1 MTDRRAGEPGKAGPD
16 AALVIVA
23 AIAVLAGARWLAR
36 LGRPTLA
43 AIAAGVI
50 VVLFVVWAVRPR
62 RQLPRHRV
70 RVMRLRARLRLHP
83 GPGHATVFE
92 LWLRWGRLAA
102 ARRARRSRPSLFR
115 RERLLRPSL
124 TSVLVARAH
133 YGHAL
138 RVPVEEHVLYI
149 APPRAGKTG
158 TLAEIIARHPGPA
171 VVTSTRGDL
180 YELTA
185 AARASCGPVYVFNP
199 QRLAAAPSTMRWDV
213 LDGCTDPATAIRRA
227 QPVSAMAAFK
237 GEGEDF
243 WAAATELWLQTLL
256 HVAALRRATM
266 DLVHYWALSRSPGEF
281 LRALLG
287 AGGEAERW
295 GTLIRDQMT
304 STATKTTDTIRY
316 MVAANLAFM
325 LDPVLREAVTPGPGA
340 FSPADFVR
348 DGGTLYLIAESRT
361 DRPAPVAGVFAA
373 LVTEIYHQAA
383 LAAAH
388 MPGGRL
394 DPPMQWAL
402 DEVTQTCPLPLPSL
416 LADAG
421 GRGVQIM
428 PVVHGAAQLRTRWGR
443 DGARAILDTC
453 GTKVF
458 LPGLSDPETLE
469 MASKLSGT
477 MAARERGHEHESR
490 HPVMTED
497 MIRQLPV
504 RRDGTGYA
512 FILRNGLSPVIGRPP
527 VIWHPA
533 AGHRAGPGLSG
544 PGPRRSCLAGRS
556 PARGPRPRHRSPGP
570 ARAGLGRDRRPAM
583 TGPRP
588 GGPDEGVV
596 AAVLK
601 LTDLA
606 ARVERVEQ
614 SAAQR
619 IEELAASCAEALAQV
634 ASLREEAGSL
644 GGRADGIEH
653 KLAEVS
659 ALLARMSA
667 QIDDLTATPESDD
680 QPGAAYRVNPGP
692 PWWNLGDDR
701 CADATERLRDWV
713 DEVYRPVFGYLG
725 IMLPGCWDRHPL
737 CLACLDVLHEAWCL
751 LYLPPRD
758 PKMVFAQLDWLT
770 RPLLQAAEVMAA
782 ETRPCRERGHGEPG
796 EPAQPAVP
804 AWLNGRR

>member
-1 MTDRRAGEPGKAGPD
+1 M
-16 AALVIVA
+16 
-23 AIAVLAGARWLAR
+23 
-36 LGRPTLA
+36 
-43 AIAAGVI
+43 
-50 VVLFVVWAVRPR
+50 
-62 RQLPRHRV
+62 
-70 RVMRLRARLRLHP
+70 
-83 GPGHATVFE
+83 
-92 LWLRWGRLAA
+92 
-102 ARRARRSRPSLFR
+102 
-115 RERLLRPSL
+115 
-124 TSVLVARAH
+124 LVARAH

-185 AARASCGPVYVFNP
+185 AARASRGPVYVFNP

-213 LDGCTDPATAIRRA
+213 LSGCADPATAIRRA
-227 QPVSAMAAFK
+227 QPLSAMAAFK

-266 DLVHYWALSRSPGEF
+266 DLVHYWALSRSPEEF
-281 LRALLG
+281 LRVLPG

-394 DPPMQWAL
+394 DPPMLWAL

-477 MAARERGHEHESR
+477 MAARERGHEHDSR

-527 VIWHPA
+527 VIWHGRWRKQLTRRPA
-533 AGHRAGPGLSG
+533 PQ
-544 PGPRRSCLAGRS
+544 
-556 PARGPRPRHRSPGP
+556 PARGPVALPPPPPGP
-570 ARAGLGRDRRPAM
+570 DDLAWRDTVPQPAAVLAPAPSGRTEHADDHQSSPQDRRRPARK
-583 TGPRP
+583 TRAWDQI
-588 GGPDEGVV
+588 GG
-596 AAVLK
+596 
-601 LTDLA
+601 
-606 ARVERVEQ
+606 
-614 SAAQR
+614 
-619 IEELAASCAEALAQV
+619 
-634 ASLREEAGSL
+634 
-644 GGRADGIEH
+644 
-653 KLAEVS
+653 
-659 ALLARMSA
+659 
-667 QIDDLTATPESDD
+667 
-680 QPGAAYRVNPGP
+680 GA
-692 PWWNLGDDR
+692 
-701 CADATERLRDWV
+701 
-713 DEVYRPVFGYLG
+713 
-725 IMLPGCWDRHPL
+725 
-737 CLACLDVLHEAWCL
+737 
-751 LYLPPRD
+751 
-758 PKMVFAQLDWLT
+758 
-770 RPLLQAAEVMAA
+770 
-782 ETRPCRERGHGEPG
+782 
-796 EPAQPAVP
+796 
-804 AWLNGRR
+804 

>member
-1 MTDRRAGEPGKAGPD
+1 M
-16 AALVIVA
+16 
-23 AIAVLAGARWLAR
+23 
-36 LGRPTLA
+36 
-43 AIAAGVI
+43 
-50 VVLFVVWAVRPR
+50 
-62 RQLPRHRV
+62 
-70 RVMRLRARLRLHP
+70 
-83 GPGHATVFE
+83 
-92 LWLRWGRLAA
+92 
-102 ARRARRSRPSLFR
+102 
-115 RERLLRPSL
+115 
-124 TSVLVARAH
+124 LVARAH

-185 AARASCGPVYVFNP
+185 AARASRGPVYVFNP

-213 LDGCTDPATAIRRA
+213 LSGCADPATAIRRA
-227 QPVSAMAAFK
+227 QPLSAMAAFK

-266 DLVHYWALSRSPGEF
+266 DLVHYWALSRSPEEF
-281 LRALLG
+281 LRVLPG

-394 DPPMQWAL
+394 DPPMLWAL

-477 MAARERGHEHESR
+477 MAARERGHEHDSR
-490 HPVMTED
+490 HPIMTRGHD
-497 MIRQLPV
+497 PPAPGPPGRHRIRVHPAQRAVPGHRPPAGHLARPLAQAAHPPPCPAASP
-504 RRDGTGYA
+504 RA
-512 FILRNGLSPVIGRPP
+512 LRAAAAPARTGRPGLAR
-527 VIWHPA
+527 HRPA
-533 AGHRAGPGLSG
+533 AGRRAGAGPSGPGRTRHADDHQSAPQDRAAG
-544 PGPRRSCLAGRS
+544 PGPRGHGTRSA
-556 PARGPRPRHRSPGP
+556 ADH
-570 ARAGLGRDRRPAM
+570 DRRPSKARARHTASRSAC
-583 TGPRP
+583 TG
-588 GGPDEGVV
+588 
-596 AAVLK
+596 
-601 LTDLA
+601 
-606 ARVERVEQ
+606 
-614 SAAQR
+614 
-619 IEELAASCAEALAQV
+619 
-634 ASLREEAGSL
+634 
-644 GGRADGIEH
+644 
-653 KLAEVS
+653 
-659 ALLARMSA
+659 
-667 QIDDLTATPESDD
+667 
-680 QPGAAYRVNPGP
+680 
-692 PWWNLGDDR
+692 
-701 CADATERLRDWV
+701 
-713 DEVYRPVFGYLG
+713 
-725 IMLPGCWDRHPL
+725 
-737 CLACLDVLHEAWCL
+737 
-751 LYLPPRD
+751 
-758 PKMVFAQLDWLT
+758 
-770 RPLLQAAEVMAA
+770 
-782 ETRPCRERGHGEPG
+782 
-796 EPAQPAVP
+796 PAVP
-804 AWLNGRR
+804 SSAAPADAAIRQAPETAAGVPAAATPAQGPRT

>member
-1 MTDRRAGEPGKAGPD
+1 MTERRVEEPRKAGPG

-23 AIAVLAGARWLAR
+23 AIAVLAGVRWLAR

-43 AIAAGVI
+43 AIAAAVVI
-50 VVLFVVWAVRPR
+50 VVFVVWAVRPR

-83 GPGHATVFE
+83 GSGHATVFE

-102 ARRARRSRPSLFR
+102 ARRARRSRPSLLR
-115 RERLLRPSL
+115 RERLLRPSQ
-124 TSVLVARAH
+124 TSVLLARAH

-185 AARASCGPVYVFNP
+185 AARASRGPVYVFNP
-199 QRLAAAPSTMRWDV
+199 QQLAAAPSTMRWDV
-213 LDGCTDPATAIRRA
+213 LSGCADPATAIRRA
-227 QPVSAMAAFK
+227 QPLSAMAAFK

-266 DLVHYWALSRSPGEF
+266 DLVHHWALSRSPEEF
-281 LRALLG
+281 LQALSG

-295 GTLIRDQMT
+295 GALIRDQMT

-394 DPPMQWAL
+394 DPPMLWAL

-428 PVVHGAAQLRTRWGR
+428 PVVHGAAQLR
-443 DGARAILDTC
+443 
-453 GTKVF
+453 
-458 LPGLSDPETLE
+458 
-469 MASKLSGT
+469 
-477 MAARERGHEHESR
+477 SR
-490 HPVMTED
+490 
-497 MIRQLPV
+497 
-504 RRDGTGYA
+504 
-512 FILRNGLSPVIGRPP
+512 
-527 VIWHPA
+527 
-533 AGHRAGPGLSG
+533 
-544 PGPRRSCLAGRS
+544 
-556 PARGPRPRHRSPGP
+556 
-570 ARAGLGRDRRPAM
+570 
-583 TGPRP
+583 
-588 GGPDEGVV
+588 
-596 AAVLK
+596 
-601 LTDLA
+601 
-606 ARVERVEQ
+606 
-614 SAAQR
+614 
-619 IEELAASCAEALAQV
+619 
-634 ASLREEAGSL
+634 
-644 GGRADGIEH
+644 
-653 KLAEVS
+653 
-659 ALLARMSA
+659 
-667 QIDDLTATPESDD
+667 
-680 QPGAAYRVNPGP
+680 
-692 PWWNLGDDR
+692 
-701 CADATERLRDWV
+701 
-713 DEVYRPVFGYLG
+713 
-725 IMLPGCWDRHPL
+725 
-737 CLACLDVLHEAWCL
+737 
-751 LYLPPRD
+751 
-758 PKMVFAQLDWLT
+758 
-770 RPLLQAAEVMAA
+770 
-782 ETRPCRERGHGEPG
+782 
-796 EPAQPAVP
+796 
-804 AWLNGRR
+804 